1 MDNAGQHQR
10 LEYIDIAKGIGIICV
25 ILGHMDNDSI
35 KQFVFSFHMPLFFM
49 ISGFFLST
57 KGKPRELLRKRV
69 RALLPPYLLTS
80 IALIAMSCLKNFI
93 QILRGKKELFDLVYD
108 ACKWIYAALYGAG
121 INFTDPFR
129 IISIGAIWFLLA
141 SIVSNYLVAKALQT
155 KYPAI
160 FIIVTA
166 IIGYGTSKIVWL
178 PWSIQAGMTA
188 SVFVYMGTLLK
199 KNKHI
204 FQKKTSVTFAGAC
217 VLWIIEV
224 MNDWPCLA
232 IVKNQYPNGIFDFI
246 GGGSRGSL
254 RYNDS

>member
-93 QILRGKKELFDLVYD
+93 QILR
-108 ACKWIYAALYGAG
+108 
-121 INFTDPFR
+121 
-129 IISIGAIWFLLA
+129 
-141 SIVSNYLVAKALQT
+141 
-155 KYPAI
+155 
-160 FIIVTA
+160 
-166 IIGYGTSKIVWL
+166 
-178 PWSIQAGMTA
+178 
-188 SVFVYMGTLLK
+188 
-199 KNKHI
+199 
-204 FQKKTSVTFAGAC
+204 
-217 VLWIIEV
+217 
-224 MNDWPCLA
+224 
-232 IVKNQYPNGIFDFI
+232 
-246 GGGSRGSL
+246 
-254 RYNDS
+254 